1 MLLKLAPNP
10 LEQKVF
16 AMSLLKRVVHVD
28 DDEDI
33 LTITRMSLEL
43 VGDFEVTQ
51 FSSAKDA
58 LNNLKSL
65 QPDLFLLDV
74 MMPDMD
80 GPELLCELRKRP
92 EFRDTPVVFMT
103 AKAESSIQNTPIS
116 ESALAYITKPFDP
129 FALPKQLK
137 SLLENGL

>member
-1 MLLKLAPNP
+1 MLLRLAPN
-10 LEQKVF
+10 LFEQKVY
-16 AMSLLKRVVHVD
+16 AMSLLKKVVHVD

-51 FSSAKDA
+51 FNSAKDA

-103 AKAESSIQNTPIS
+103 AKAESSIQNTPCG
-116 ESALAYITKPFDP
+116 ERALAYITKPFDP
-129 FALPKQLK
+129 FALPEQLK

>member
-1 MLLKLAPNP
+1 MLLKLAPN
-10 LEQKVF
+10 LFEQRVYS
-16 AMSLLKRVVHVD
+16 MSLLKKVVHVD

-58 LNNLKSL
+58 LNNLVGL

-103 AKAESSIQNTPIS
+103 AKAESSIQKTPIS

-129 FALPKQLK
+129 FALPEQLK
-137 SLLENGL
+137 SLFENGL

>member
-1 MLLKLAPNP
+1 
-10 LEQKVF
+10 
-16 AMSLLKRVVHVD
+16 MSLLRKVVHVD
-28 DDEDI
+28 DDDDI

-43 VGDFEVTQ
+43 VGEFEVTQ

-58 LNNLKSL
+58 LSNLAGL

-80 GPELLCELRKRP
+80 GPELLGELRKRP

-103 AKAESSIQNTPIS
+103 AKAEASLQNAPFS
-116 ESALAYITKPFDP
+116 EGALAYITKPFDP
-129 FALPKQLK
+129 FALPEQLK
-137 SLLENGL
+137 SLLENEA